1 MLVAARAARAARA
14 ACAWIGWVAGSCL
27 TPELSRR
34 RPLVGHPQK
43 NRFLSD
49 ESRSHSHGFGRQH
62 CKVTHIPLRPREV
75 ARTCARN
82 GSSGKS
88 VSGSFAHEETDTART
103 RRTRH
108 GSLRCREKRLVR
120 EKQNDCRLTTTAAA
134 DATSR
139 QSEACPAA
147 ERSVLVRCVRAVSA
161 LCPLL
166 HGRRRRNLRHPN
178 SNGSRPRTAVH
189 EPSVRHPE
197 RGIAGG
203 VAPIPPTPSR
213 CAPRLRPPHSPDR
226 CLTPTPWP
234 RARRARASLPRSR
247 RRLRPSPY

>member
-1 MLVAARAARAARA
+1 MNLARILMALVDSIVR
-14 ACAWIGWVAGSCL
+14 
-27 TPELSRR
+27 SRIY
-34 RPLVGHPQK
+34 LCG
-43 NRFLSD
+43 
-49 ESRSHSHGFGRQH
+49 
-62 CKVTHIPLRPREV
+62 
-75 ARTCARN
+75 
-82 GSSGKS
+82 
-88 VSGSFAHEETDTART
+88 
-103 RRTRH
+103 
-108 GSLRCREKRLVR
+108 REKLRERAPGTVR
-120 EKQNDCRLTTTAAA
+120 RASPYQAHSLMKKRTQRGHGGQGTDRSAAGKAPGAGKQNDCRLTTTAAA

-147 ERSVLVRCVRAVSA
+147 ERSMLVRCVRAVSA

-189 EPSVRHPE
+189 EPSVRHLE
-197 RGIAGG
+197 RGIAGR

-213 CAPRLRPPHSPDR
+213 CAARLRPPHSPDR

-234 RARRARASLPRSR
+234 RARRARASRPRPR